1 MSRSAIP
8 AWPPENEIGPAPDW
22 YVEVVFRNALRRV
35 VCVLNGRA
43 PYPSCSR
50 VKLAESDQRIADGF
64 KKAKLDAD
72 LIQFNVEEY
81 DKFAQTD
88 EHHAENHFY
97 SNVAFERRQ
106 GRRVAVFK
114 VPRVFLDWGYQNL
127 RRPAADPLIAD
138 EFPGGQSD
146 PDYVM
151 HCATNYLVKNFWH
164 NFVHGE
170 IQGINQTNY
179 GRFRGLAREDSDFE
193 ADHIAN
199 LLTLRSY
206 GVELL
211 YRGNGGDK
219 RRDRISAIFTRNRC
233 NQVFAKRARHRQED
247 AAAASDEERW
257 SELEWRFCREVANR
271 VSIALLAHHLAV
283 PSLSTFLGGDVR
295 WSKRREAPWRNGN
308 VLAEIAGRRFATP
321 YPAYVPDDE
330 WRAFRSKTEVPR
342 ERQGDIRRKR
352 SAREEEIASWIRGE
366 YREALASNSALRE
379 SIRVQLEALETRLDV
394 DLL

>member
-1 MSRSAIP
+1 VNI
-8 AWPPENEIGPAPDW
+8 
-22 YVEVVFRNALRRV
+22 VFRNALRRV
-35 VCVLNGRA
+35 VCVLNSRA
-43 PYPSCSR
+43 PFPSCSR
-50 VKLAESDQRIADGF
+50 IKLTESDRTVADAF
-64 KKAKLDAD
+64 RKAKLDAD

-81 DKFAQTD
+81 DEFARTD

-97 SNVAFERRQ
+97 SNVAFERRH

-127 RRPAADPLIAD
+127 RRPAADPLILA

-170 IQGINQTNY
+170 IQGINQANY
-179 GRFRGLAREDSDFE
+179 GHFRGLAREDSDFE

-206 GVELL
+206 GVPLL
-211 YRGNGGDK
+211 YRGNGGDS
-219 RRDRISAIFTRNRC
+219 RRDRINAIFTRNRC

-247 AAAASDEERW
+247 SEAATDEQRW
-257 SELEWRFCREVANR
+257 SEQEWRFCRGVANR

-283 PSLSTFLGGDVR
+283 PSLSIFLGGEVR
-295 WSKRREAPWRNGN
+295 WSKRRAGPWRHGN
-308 VLAEIAGRRFATP
+308 VLAEIARRRFASP
-321 YPAYVPDDE
+321 FPAYVPDDE
-330 WRAFRSKTEVPR
+330 WRAFKSKSPVPR
-342 ERQGDIRRKR
+342 NRQTDIRRKR
-352 SAREEEIASWIRGE
+352 AAREEEIAGWLRGE
-366 YREALASNSALRE
+366 YRQALASNPSLRE
-379 SIRVQLEALETRLDV
+379 SIRGQLEALETRLDV